1 VGSRRSA
8 AAPREEIGQEV
19 TGLAPSGLRLTV
31 DLNADLG
38 EGFGESRLSADEA
51 LLDLVTSANVACG
64 FHAGDVET
72 MRDTVR
78 AAKERGVT
86 IGAHPSY
93 PDIPGFGRRELGLPP
108 REIERHVE
116 CQIRNLADVCSL
128 QGTRIG
134 YVKPHG
140 ALYNRAAWDAGVA
153 DAIVRAIKKT
163 NPSLNL
169 LGLPDSE
176 MSRAAERGRIHFV
189 NEAFVDR
196 AYRKD
201 GTLVPRAEPNS
212 VIHDV
217 QSAVQRAVML
227 VRMRSITAQDGSE
240 LRINAQSLCVHGD
253 NPDSVAML
261 RNLRARLEAA
271 GVTIEPFAA

>member
-1 VGSRRSA
+1 
-8 AAPREEIGQEV
+8 
-19 TGLAPSGLRLTV
+19 LRLTI

-38 EGFGESRLSADEA
+38 EGFGESRLFEDET
-51 LLDLVTSANVACG
+51 LLGLVSSANVACG
-64 FHAGDVET
+64 FHAGDAVT

-93 PDIPGFGRRELGLPP
+93 PDIPGFGRRELGLPA
-108 REIERHVE
+108 REIARHVE
-116 CQIRNLADVCSL
+116 YQIRSLADVCSFW
-128 QGTRIG
+128 GTRIG

-140 ALYNRAAWDAGVA
+140 ALYNRAAWDAKVA
-153 DAIVRAIKKT
+153 DAIAETIRKT
-163 NPSLNL
+163 NPSLSL
-169 LGLPDSE
+169 LGLPSSE
-176 MSRAAERGRIHFV
+176 MSRAAERARIPFV
-189 NEAFVDR
+189 NEAFIDR

-201 GTLVPRAEPNS
+201 GTLVPRSEANA

-227 VRMRSITAQDGSE
+227 VRMGSISAQDGSE
-240 LRINAQSLCVHGD
+240 VRINAQSLCVHGD

-261 RNLRARLEAA
+261 RNLRARLESA
-271 GVTIEPFAA
+271 GVTIAPFAA